1 MSVSK
6 NHAHDSVKYFMT
18 QGNPCA
24 GFRDYRDF
32 VITVLPQLKI
42 LDGTEIEISERILA
56 KQRFAQIKESILQ
69 QEHEHCARRE
79 AERREAGDNAG
90 DGGDH
95 DNVNDPDDDKE
106 EDITEK
112 RRKYFNQRSNYTP
125 ETRVEMQKV
134 KFMMSRDEAHF
145 VFSGR
150 KFVPDVTL
158 LF

>member
-1 MSVSK
+1 M
-6 NHAHDSVKYFMT
+6 
-18 QGNPCA
+18 
-24 GFRDYRDF
+24 
-32 VITVLPQLKI
+32 
-42 LDGTEIEISERILA
+42 
-56 KQRFAQIKESILQ
+56 Q
-69 QEHEHCARRE
+69 QEHEHRARRE
-79 AERREAGDNAG
+79 AERRDAG
-90 DGGDH
+90 DGD
-95 DNVNDPDDDKE
+95 DQTNVNDADDDKEE

-145 VFSGR
+145 VFSER

>member
-1 MSVSK
+1 M
-6 NHAHDSVKYFMT
+6 
-18 QGNPCA
+18 
-24 GFRDYRDF
+24 
-32 VITVLPQLKI
+32 
-42 LDGTEIEISERILA
+42 
-56 KQRFAQIKESILQ
+56 Q

-90 DGGDH
+90 DGD
-95 DNVNDPDDDKE
+95 DQTNVNDADDDKDE

-150 KFVPDVTL
+150 KFVPDVTGL